1 MVASS
6 QMQPLDDKLET
17 QKQWNADPC
26 GAVTAGGLEP
36 GSPEFYTRVET
47 ERYDVYAPW
56 MRETLGFADHAGRR
70 ILEIGPGLGTDHAQ
84 FARAGGQMFAL
95 DLTLAH
101 LEHTRRR
108 FAIERLTTRLTRGD
122 TEALPFRDE
131 SFDVVYS
138 FGVIHHTPR
147 MQSAIDEVRR
157 VLRPSGLAVVGLYH
171 RHSAFYWI
179 HTILL
184 RGLLLGGLFRKGYR
198 RLLSEI
204 EYRSPGSD
212 AVPLVQVVTRTQCR
226 ELFAGFGEL
235 RIDTRHIDFGHALP
249 LMPRSSRKVRRILE
263 RVAGRFGW
271 YLIAFARK

>member
-1 MVASS
+1 
-6 QMQPLDDKLET
+6 MQPADDKLET

-26 GAVTAGGLEP
+26 GAVTAEDLEP
-36 GSPEFYTRVET
+36 GSAAFYARVES

-56 MRETLGFADHAGRR
+56 MREILGFADHGGRR

-95 DLTLAH
+95 DLTAAH

-108 FAIERLTTRLTRGD
+108 FAVEGLVTRITRGD
-122 TEALPFRDE
+122 AEALPFGDR

-147 MQSAIDEVRR
+147 MQAAIDEVRR
-157 VLRPSGLAVVGLYH
+157 VLRPGGLAVVGLYH
-171 RHSAFYWI
+171 KHSAFYWI
-179 HTILL
+179 HTMLL
-184 RGLLLGGLFRKGYR
+184 RGLMLGGLLRRGYR

-212 AVPLVQVVTRTQCR
+212 AVPLVQVVTRGQCR
-226 ELFAGFGEL
+226 ELFDRFSEV
-235 RIDTRHIDFGHALP
+235 RIDTRHIDFSHALP
-249 LMPRSSRKVRRILE
+249 PIPTSSASTRRVLE
-263 RVAGRFGW
+263 RIAGRFGW
-271 YLIAFARK
+271 YLIVFARK